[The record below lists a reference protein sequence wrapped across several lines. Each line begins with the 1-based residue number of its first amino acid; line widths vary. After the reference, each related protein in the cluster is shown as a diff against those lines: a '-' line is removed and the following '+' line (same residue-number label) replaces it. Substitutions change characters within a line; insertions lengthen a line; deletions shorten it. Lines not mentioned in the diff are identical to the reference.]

1 MFGTMIDYWYMTGDT
16 SYNAATSQAMIH
28 QASPTRDFM
37 PINQTRT
44 EGNDDQGFWAM
55 ASMSA
60 AENKYPDPPP
70 SKPGWLELTQAVFNH
85 YVSRWDED
93 NCGGGLRWQI
103 FTFNAGYNYKNSI
116 SNGCFFNIAAR
127 LARYTGNSTYA
138 DWATAIFEWEQKAGL
153 ITREFA
159 VLDGIHVDHHHGG
172 GGTCVNRTDTQWSY
186 NAGIFLHGAAVM
198 YNLTRGEVWKARVDG
213 LVRHS
218 LGEFARDGVIFE
230 PACEPVRGCD
240 YNGLSFK
247 GYYIRWLAATIKMAP
262 HTYEAVYPV
271 MRKTA
276 EAAARACSGSD
287 ASFRGVP
294 GTACGFAWTEGG
306 KFDGLVGVGQQM
318 CALDAVMYTL
328 VDGVGA
334 AVTHDTGGTSRG
346 NPAAGGESDDSHLP
360 LPKAIT
366 AGDRAGAAIITI
378 IFVGIGI
385 GGSAFMLWNEDL

>member
-1 MFGTMIDYWYMTGDT
+1 MFGTMIDYWYMTGDA

-103 FTFNAGYNYKNSI
+103 FTFNAG
-116 SNGCFFNIAAR
+116 
-127 LARYTGNSTYA
+127 
-138 DWATAIFEWEQKAGL
+138 
-153 ITREFA
+153 EFA
-159 VLDGIHVDHHHGG
+159 VLDGIHVDHHG

-262 HTYEAVYPV
+262 HTYEVVYPV

-287 ASFRGVP
+287 VSFRGVP
-294 GTACGFAWTEGG
+294 GTACGFAWTDGG

-385 GGSAFMLWNEDL
+385 GGSAFMLWDEDL